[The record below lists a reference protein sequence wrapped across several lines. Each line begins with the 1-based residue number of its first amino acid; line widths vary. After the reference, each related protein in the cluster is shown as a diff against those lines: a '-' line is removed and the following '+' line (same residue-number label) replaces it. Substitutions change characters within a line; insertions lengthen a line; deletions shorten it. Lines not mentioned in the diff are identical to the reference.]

1 MSCAVLALAVRT
13 KRFRSE
19 SSVGDIVA
27 DRETMVVV
35 TCNLGATGERG
46 ELEMKTREGG
56 EAIACWGGDADRER
70 TGILSLP
77 IEMDS
82 GFVGVGEEMPTSTGI
97 GARGGSFLCD
107 CKNVGRRIGDLVEFG
122 GDTCL

>member
-1 MSCAVLALAVRT
+1 
-13 KRFRSE
+13 
-19 SSVGDIVA
+19 
-27 DRETMVVV
+27 MVVV

-46 ELEMKTREGG
+46 ELGMTIREGAEG
-56 EAIACWGGDADRER
+56 ATICWGGDAERER

-77 IEMDS
+77 TAMDI
-82 GFVGVGEEMPTSTGI
+82 GFVGDTSVGI

-107 CKNVGRRIGDLVEFG
+107 CRKAGRRIGDLVEFG